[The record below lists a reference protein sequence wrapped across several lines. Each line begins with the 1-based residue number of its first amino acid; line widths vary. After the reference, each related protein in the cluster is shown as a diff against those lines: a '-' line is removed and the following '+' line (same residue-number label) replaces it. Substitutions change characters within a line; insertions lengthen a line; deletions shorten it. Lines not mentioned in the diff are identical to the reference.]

1 MLEGENEEEQKK
13 AAEHARLKGN
23 DFYKRRKYH
32 DAINSYCDSIN
43 THPTSSALSNLAI
56 ALSGA
61 GPTQNRLNVIRCL
74 LLSVSLEPERV
85 KAVEKLNTELTLSG
99 DIEAASRMASG
110 EMMIKMDGFTPKRV
124 RECFQNFSFKKVSEC
139 SEKISHSK

>member
-85 KAVEKLNTELTLSG
+85 KAVAG
-99 DIEAASRMASG
+99 
-110 EMMIKMDGFTPKRV
+110 
-124 RECFQNFSFKKVSEC
+124 
-139 SEKISHSK
+139 